1 LGAGAID
8 GQFAMRYDMKLMSF
22 FNVNTPDDLIMA
34 RLMMHAREKS
44 LREER
49 V

>member
-1 LGAGAID
+1 MMML
-8 GQFAMRYDMKLMSF
+8 L
-22 FNVNTPDDLIMA
+22 FNVNTPDELIMA

-44 LREER
+44 LQEER

>member
-1 LGAGAID
+1 
-8 GQFAMRYDMKLMSF
+8 MMMSF
-22 FNVNTPDDLIMA
+22 FNVNTADDLIMA

-44 LREER
+44 LQEER